1 MCIQK
6 TLTLITPVLRVDTS
20 APVLIEKLPNI
31 NWLLVSVF
39 YNDPLSRE
47 LKHFNNCLFVD
58 IQVIRYGF
66 VSRIITHPSPSAINI
81 TVSKSIQ
88 FGPIVV
94 RAWANTYT
102 ILLTNER
109 ANLPLHSHLHCDPS
123 LPYLSL
129 HVVAINKWL
138 NLQEAFVFVNP
149 IFNNWCSR
157 FVIHLLFYAR

>member
-47 LKHFNNCLFVD
+47 LKRFNNCLFVD

-94 RAWANTYT
+94 RA
-102 ILLTNER
+102 
-109 ANLPLHSHLHCDPS
+109 
-123 LPYLSL
+123 
-129 HVVAINKWL
+129 
-138 NLQEAFVFVNP
+138 
-149 IFNNWCSR
+149 
-157 FVIHLLFYAR
+157 